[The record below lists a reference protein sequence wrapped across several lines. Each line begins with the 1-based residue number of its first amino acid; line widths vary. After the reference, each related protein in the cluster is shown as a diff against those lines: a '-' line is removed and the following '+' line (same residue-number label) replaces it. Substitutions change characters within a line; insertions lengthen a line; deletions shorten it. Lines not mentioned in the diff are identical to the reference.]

1 MEFKSTWKRVGL
13 GVVSLASA
21 ALLAACGN
29 SSSSSSSSNEIN
41 WYTPTEILTLDI
53 SKIPINIQRLLSEI
67 HQVTYFV

>member
-41 WYTPTEILTLDI
+41 WYTPTE
-53 SKIPINIQRLLSEI
+53 
-67 HQVTYFV
+67 F